1 MSSLIQVVISDL
13 LKELHVAHLAMV
25 LNLVYKI
32 HIGEFLVLLPWDRLG
47 RITTVI
53 CCHPLELCRDLGSCR
68 LKVPVPVS
76 VYQA

>member
-1 MSSLIQVVISDL
+1 
-13 LKELHVAHLAMV
+13 
-25 LNLVYKI
+25 
-32 HIGEFLVLLPWDRLG
+32 VLLPWDRLG